1 VVERIQGDRKEEVRM
16 WDRAR
21 RRLEKTRS
29 ETLTAIA
36 VERSLFET
44 MIQRAHASGLAIP
57 DIAEGALVQLTTYE
71 TQAKTATDRDELE
84 RLEVRAIHQGELRAY
99 ICPGSEIKAEALLE
113 IDLME
118 EWGVPPESMRAFRK
132 AVEPG
137 LASAD
142 VAVARGALRKVF
154 EECDSWSDYVDEHYR
169 TMRSSTVSLLVAI
182 FLLTVCAIQL
192 SRWPSGVLVACLFA
206 GAAGGC
212 ASTIVWAPR
221 LALTP
226 SKELDSY
233 KQRIFGRV
241 GIAIATSFIGTAFL
255 GWGLLPVSIQDETF
269 SDIVNLCTAV
279 PTTSCSGLRIL
290 ILLGVS
296 MAFGFSER
304 ALSRFADKLIR

>member
-16 WDRAR
+16 WDWAR

-71 TQAKTATDRDELE
+71 TQAKTATDREELE

-154 EECDSWSDYVDEHYR
+154 EECDSWSDYVEEHYR
-169 TMRSSTVSLLVAI
+169 YNALVDGQPLGGDISSDRVRNSVVQVAQRSSCRMSL
-182 FLLTVCAIQL
+182 CWRR
-192 SRWPSGVLVACLFA
+192 RW
-206 GAAGGC
+206 
-212 ASTIVWAPR
+212 
-221 LALTP
+221 
-226 SKELDSY
+226 
-233 KQRIFGRV
+233 
-241 GIAIATSFIGTAFL
+241 
-255 GWGLLPVSIQDETF
+255 
-269 SDIVNLCTAV
+269 LC
-279 PTTSCSGLRIL
+279 
-290 ILLGVS
+290 
-296 MAFGFSER
+296 
-304 ALSRFADKLIR
+304 